1 MAIIVNASADLGE
14 EDDRRELAEEDE
26 RRELAE
32 KDDRR
37 ELADDSHDSHDE
49 DGHDS
54 HDEDSNVLPV
64 PAGNKISWSVDSAA

>member
-14 EDDRRELAEEDE
+14 EDDRRELAEE
-26 RRELAE
+26 
-32 KDDRR
+32 DDRR

-54 HDEDSNVLPV
+54 HDEDGHDSHDEDSNVLPV
-64 PAGNKISWSVDSAA
+64 PAGNMISWSVDSAA